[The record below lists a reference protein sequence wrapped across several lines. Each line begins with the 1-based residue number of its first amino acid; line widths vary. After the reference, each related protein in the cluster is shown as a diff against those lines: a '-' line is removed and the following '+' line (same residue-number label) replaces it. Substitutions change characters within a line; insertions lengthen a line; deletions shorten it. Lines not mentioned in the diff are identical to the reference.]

1 MNNSSALFLDIE
13 LSESTQALDVFLSDS
28 NQTLDVEMIG
38 GGEGRFPYYDGAYV
52 VDPRKVAQVLETK
65 DKSMSDDVTINA
77 IFYSEVSNPAG
88 GDTCYIGIE

>member
-1 MNNSSALFLDIE
+1 MSSNSALFLDIE
-13 LSESTQALDVFLSDS
+13 LSESSQALDVFLSDS
-28 NQTLDVEMIG
+28 NQTLDVELFG
-38 GGEGRFPYYDGAYV
+38 GGAGRFPYYDGAYV